1 MVNFEGFITISELLP
16 LPDNTLA
23 CYLVKVI
30 SGLFDESRNERLTI
44 INRAASVNIRR
55 RLVIYLSL

>member
-30 SGLFDESRNERLTI
+30 SGPFDESRGEWLTI
-44 INRAASVNIRR
+44 INKAAGANIKRALARG
-55 RLVIYLSL
+55 L